1 MTNLEFSHFG
11 PYLGQPGPEAEPW
24 IKLFGN

>member
-24 IKLFGN
+24 M